1 MGKKS
6 IKRRR
11 RTQKGGEVKKIKLL
25 QVLLTAPIVTAVKKY
40 RPDFDAA
47 AEGFKMSSKDG
58 GFRLSRMDQMMEAD
72 IDKLLEEEPV
82 ELEHVY
88 DAKGTKRGRK
98 INDEGVLLYDIINGR
113 HRITRSIIENRDEI
127 NADII
132 R

>member
-1 MGKKS
+1 
-6 IKRRR
+6 
-11 RTQKGGEVKKIKLL
+11 
-25 QVLLTAPIVTAVKKY
+25 VTAVKKY

-88 DAKGTKRGRK
+88 DAKGTKQGRK